1 MQKLS
6 ASFNLHV
13 ALVLFTRHNG
23 SMTYLHLLQLLQQL
37 TPQQLNQ
44 DIRFWDTYQGQFRFL
59 TDNNDLVV
67 DDIFD
72 DVSTH

>member
-1 MQKLS
+1 
-6 ASFNLHV
+6 
-13 ALVLFTRHNG
+13 
-23 SMTYLHLLQLLQQL
+23 MTYLHLLQLLQQL

-44 DIRFWDTYQGQFRFL
+44 DVRFWDMYQGQFRFL
-59 TDNNDLVV
+59 TENNDLVV